1 MIYPDLV
8 ARTCGFVGVL
18 GSLITLGLWDNPE
31 FLITPQP
38 SYAPL
43 EVQITTLASGQDG
56 NQSNT
61 ANTANTVSNQTV
73 KTDHTAKTPHIETPE
88 TKARQELSHAPETEM
103 PKIEPSHELH
113 EVQVE
118 PEQLIPA
125 SAPLKEPQPSDQPN
139 QDKLSSTSINK
150 QDKVENHPT
159 RMETSKALPTAPA
172 PTESQITKEKPAPAP
187 QNAKSEKP
195 QAKVTANTANTV
207 KTANTANTA
216 KTNPQTKAKATSNS
230 KPTPNKNAHN
240 TNTANTAN
248 TANWVN
254 SANTANN
261 QGKVST
267 SKTANTAITQGT
279 NTAVAQQ
286 RLQSQVANLL
296 VQEIKR
302 KLRYPKNAVRRKL
315 EGVVQVEFKVAQG
328 KITGFRLSKSSG
340 HKILDDAAAK
350 LASGMVNMELPITA
364 NSTVVVVPIK
374 YELL

>member
-73 KTDHTAKTPHIETPE
+73 KTDHTAKTTHIETPE

-207 KTANTANTA
+207 KTANTA

-240 TNTANTAN
+240 TN
-248 TANWVN
+248 
-254 SANTANN
+254 
-261 QGKVST
+261 
-267 SKTANTAITQGT
+267 TANTAITQGT